1 MVQAMINIT
10 EHANRVLNIIK
21 AKYGLKDKSEAI
33 DLVVNGYEESIL
45 EPELRPEYIKK
56 LQKIEKVINSFDVEH
71 YKNLRYDMKD
81 RKRAHIGH
89 FVLVFKFIKQENK
102 IIFVDFDH
110 YDNIYS

>member
-56 LQKIEKVINSFDVEH
+56 LQKIEKEKGIPF
-71 YKNLRYDMKD
+71 KNIIELR
-81 RKRAHIGH
+81 
-89 FVLVFKFIKQENK
+89 K
-102 IIFVDFDH
+102 IIE
-110 YDNIYS
+110 